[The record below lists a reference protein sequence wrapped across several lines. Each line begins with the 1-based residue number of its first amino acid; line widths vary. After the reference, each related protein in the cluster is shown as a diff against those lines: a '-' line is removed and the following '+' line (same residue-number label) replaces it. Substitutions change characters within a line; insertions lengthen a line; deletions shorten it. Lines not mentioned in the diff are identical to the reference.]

1 MPHDA
6 MTSAVGSVTPRVALE
21 LAAFAAVI
29 VADALGVVPITLTIG
44 LLPVVWLSLRLAR
57 EPWPSVGLS
66 LPPRLLRAVAI
77 GATAG
82 VAMESLAVFGTTPWI
97 SHLFGSDPDY
107 SDLAFIQGN
116 LTYLLVFLA
125 LNWTLAAFGEEI
137 CWRGFLMQ
145 RVARLLGGG
154 GAAWTLSLFL
164 VSPLF
169 GWVHSEQGVADA
181 VQESLSGLLLGV
193 LFLVSGRNLAVP
205 IVAHGVSNT
214 VAFVLIY
221 LGRYPG
227 LDA

>member
-1 MPHDA
+1 

-21 LAAFAAVI
+21 LAAFGAVI
-29 VADALGVVPITLTIG
+29 VADAFGLVPLTLTIG

-57 EPWPSVGLS
+57 EPWSSIGLS
-66 LPPRLLRAVAI
+66 LPPGLPRAVAV
-77 GATAG
+77 GAAAG
-82 VAMESLAVFGTTPWI
+82 VAMEFLAVFVTTPWI
-97 SHLFGSDPDY
+97 SHLFGTNPDY

-116 LTYLLVFLA
+116 RKYLLVFLA

-145 RVARLLGGG
+145 RVARLLGGD
-154 GAAWTLSLFL
+154 GAAWTFSLFL

-169 GWVHSEQGVADA
+169 GWVHSEQGVAGA

-193 LFLVSGRNLAVP
+193 LFLVTGRKLAVP

-214 VAFVLIY
+214 VAFLLIY

-227 LDA
+227 LGG